1 LLHLNQLI
9 KGNKMSKYQERLG
22 EALAKLAI
30 QAKTCKAADKAYTD
44 ICVAYE
50 NVWDCEDEE
59 GTEEYDY
66 FVVSSIMGFI
76 DQEELKDEPYYRD
89 IAAVFNWR

>member
-1 LLHLNQLI
+1 MQN
-9 KGNKMSKYQERLG
+9 YEERLC

-30 QAKTCKAADKAYTD
+30 QAKTCKAADKAHTD

-50 NVWDCEDEE
+50 NVWNCEDEE

-66 FVVSSIMGFI
+66 FVCCSVMGFI
-76 DQEELKDEPYYRD
+76 DQENLKDEPYYRD
-89 IAAVFNWR
+89 IAAVFKIR